1 MTMTENFS
9 IGQNL
14 NITPMTWDLPQRQ
27 KASNL
32 ARDLG
37 AGVRME
43 VASSATRYYAD
54 WAIPV
59 GQIDVYMARSYKGQL
74 EYATR
79 LHGPEAFF
87 DAWGFTW
94 EDEDGDD
101 DD

>member
-1 MTMTENFS
+1 MFERDLG
-9 IGQNL
+9 IEPL
-14 NITPMTWDLPQRQ
+14 TWDLPQRQ
-27 KASNL
+27 EASNR

-43 VASSATRYYAD
+43 VGSGATRYYAD

-79 LHGPEAFF
+79 LHSPDAFF

-94 EDEDGDD
+94 EEEDDVEA
-101 DD
+101 